1 MRRVGTYSCLINY
14 LRVCVYVRMNACVH
28 VRVCVWVGYVWG
40 KPVHE
45 MEIFV
50 DGDMNGCLHDELW

>member
-1 MRRVGTYSCLINY
+1 MRRVGIYSCLINY
-14 LRVCVYVRMNACVH
+14 LCICVYVCVNACVH
-28 VRVCVWVGYVWG
+28 VHVCLDGYMWG

-45 MEIFV
+45 MKILV